1 MPLEEF
7 KREHLVEYNRL
18 VTDGELKKFL
28 VDAPSQPMTLGSK
41 ILGFTLM
48 GAGLAL
54 LVMVMN
60 GFFHHM
66 FGG

>member
-1 MPLEEF
+1 
-7 KREHLVEYNRL
+7 
-18 VTDGELKKFL
+18 
-28 VDAPSQPMTLGSK
+28 MTLGSK